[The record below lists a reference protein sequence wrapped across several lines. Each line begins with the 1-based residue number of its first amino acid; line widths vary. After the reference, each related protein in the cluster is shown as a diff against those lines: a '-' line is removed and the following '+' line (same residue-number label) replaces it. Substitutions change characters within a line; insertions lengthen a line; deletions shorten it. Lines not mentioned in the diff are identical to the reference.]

1 MAISWDYMAGV
12 KATAAGQKAAAE
24 QNRATQQNYANNV
37 SAIRARQRQLEN
49 DEIAAKAQDSA
60 IRESN

>member
-24 QNRATQQNYANNV
+24 QNRATQQNYAN
-37 SAIRARQRQLEN
+37 SAGVHRYFA
-49 DEIAAKAQDSA
+49 DPT
-60 IRESN
+60 ES